1 MKYYEVKFTFSTAE
15 PTIINNV
22 RDVVAALAGEAGFE
36 SFQETEQGLTG
47 YIQQD
52 AFDEQL
58 LRDQL
63 GMLPFDG
70 VSVSFSTDE
79 AEYRDWNEQ
88 WEEQGFSPIAIS
100 SGIVI
105 HDGRHRPEDI
115 AEGTTLIEINAR
127 MAFGTGTHETTRLMA
142 NAISTLPLQGKTVL
156 DCGTGTGILAIVAL
170 KCRADRAV
178 GYDIDEWSVE
188 NAKLNARKN
197 GVDQKLKVLLG
208 DAKVLDGVDEKFNI
222 VTANIN
228 RNILLND
235 MEAMRSKMAPG
246 GTLLLSGFY
255 TDDTP
260 LLQERAEGLGLSLTD
275 QWQQDGWACLM
286 MKGDK

>member
-170 KCRADRAV
+170 KCGADRAV
-178 GYDIDEWSVE
+178 GYDIDEWSGE